1 MAQTNPVVTFT
12 VSPRD
17 PSTSDTVQ
25 LVDCSHDPGHVGIA
39 WRAWDFGDGETS
51 VGPSA
56 VHRYARPGDYAI
68 VLTLATYDGRVGRGS
83 RTIAIRAGAPSGQK
97 ISGHQGASPVRNSA
111 SPRSAA
117 PGVSSSAREERTRSP
132 KPKPPR

>member
-51 VGPSA
+51 IGPTP
-56 VHRYARPGDYAI
+56 VHRYVAAGEYE
-68 VLTLATYDGRVGRGS
+68 VTLTLATYDGRVS
-83 RTIAIRAGAPSGQK
+83 RESRRLEVQP
-97 ISGHQGASPVRNSA
+97 RN
-111 SPRSAA
+111 
-117 PGVSSSAREERTRSP
+117 ART
-132 KPKPPR
+132 